1 MIEEKDWVLV
11 KQSDEEDMDYGDT
24 VIDEIDEDRGWKK
37 IDHNDYKNGNNKI
50 IKKLIVIIT
59 IFESM

>member
-1 MIEEKDWVLV
+1 MLV
-11 KQSDEEDMDYGDT
+11 KQSDEEDKDYGDT

>member
-1 MIEEKDWVLV
+1 MLV

-37 IDHNDYKNGNNKI
+37 IDHNDYKNGNKNI
-50 IKKLIVIIT
+50 LN
-59 IFESM
+59 